1 MQRKTG
7 IVVALDVDD
16 TSIAAKI
23 AEWVDAIK
31 VNYPLVLSKG
41 ISVIRE
47 LAACKP
53 VIADFKIADVPH
65 ISAKIAELAFK
76 NGAKAVITHGFTGSD
91 SVKAVLKVASQ
102 FDGEVYVVSEL
113 SSEGGKEFMTG
124 VSEKIVEMA
133 KKLGCSGII
142 APATRPERIKKLRE
156 IAGNMQILSPGVGAQ
171 GGKAVE
177 AIRAGA
183 DFIIVGRS
191 IYEGDAVK
199 NAKALAEQLREVLK

>member
-1 MQRKTG
+1 MQRNTG
-7 IVVALDVDD
+7 VIVALDVDN
-16 TSIAAKI
+16 TAIAAKI

-31 VNYPLVLSKG
+31 VNYPLVLSRG
-41 ISVIRE
+41 ISAIRE
-47 LAACKP
+47 LAAYKP

-65 ISAKIAELAFK
+65 ISAKIAEFAFE

-91 SVKAVLKVASQ
+91 SVKAVLKVASR

-113 SSEGGKEFMTG
+113 SSKGGEEFMSE

-133 KKLGCSGII
+133 RELGCNGII
-142 APATRPERIKKLRE
+142 APATRPERIKRLRE
-156 IAGNMQILSPGVGAQ
+156 IAGDMQIFSPGVGVQ

-191 IYEGDAVK
+191 IYEGDAVE
-199 NAKALAEQLREVLK
+199 NAKTLAMQLREVLK